1 MNHNLT
7 LSIAAIV
14 AAMALTAVAFAIPQQ
29 ALAHYRHHNN
39 HNSNTIKVDQQVN
52 QQNSCSSPAPLP
64 ERENSLTPQTVSQPS
79 TDCQNFG
86 DNQADIR
93 K

>member
-52 QQNSCSSPAPLP
+52 QQNSCSSPAPLSP
-64 ERENSLTPQTVSQPS
+64 PDNKMTSQPLSQSS